1 MYGLSFEERTAAPLA
16 DAPRADIALFVGWF
30 AWRAEATV
38 GRDLARWF
46 DARLGLAVPV
56 GAALPFDRPIPFDA
70 WAQFDI
76 SADWRNR
83 PVSAAGSERADTT
96 LGIAV
101 RDFFANGGRRC
112 YVVAL
117 APPWPVT
124 QRLDDDEREAAFV
137 LLLPSFIDRERTRW
151 RGLAHAKA
159 LDDVAQILAPDLPE
173 LAAAQRD
180 VVAPSR
186 DAVDPPEVFVECAAR
201 IAPRAGDPGVLRIAV
216 PRSDDTDYA
225 RWRSFAQRINQFL
238 AQHRRDCCALLAL
251 PLPARSARSGRDAR
265 QALAGL
271 DGSFVQV
278 AYPWFKQVAPPR
290 TAEGLVAPDGALAGL
305 IASTAL
311 SIGAFRTAAGREPVG
326 VYDVEPLPPPRELQ
340 TPEPDLDAAAWAAR
354 LSLFAPRLDR
364 IELLSDRTLSD
375 RSGWRNASVGRL
387 MGQLLRLA
395 RRTGEA
401 FAFEAAGEAL
411 FARIRSRF
419 EDLLTRL
426 WQRGALRGQRPN
438 EAFTVRCDRSLMTQG
453 DLDNGRVICAI
464 EFAPAYSIERLRVEL
479 LLGESGSVAWR
490 EIEEIPETAA

>member
-1 MYGLSFEERTAAPLA
+1 MYGLSFEERTAAPA
-16 DAPRADIALFVGWF
+16 VDAPRADIALFVGWC
-30 AWRAEATV
+30 AWRAEAKV

-46 DARLGLAVPV
+46 DARLALAVPV

-70 WAQFDI
+70 WAQFDAA
-76 SADWRNR
+76 ADWRNR
-83 PVSAAGSERADTT
+83 SVSAAGSERADAT

-117 APPWPVT
+117 GPPWPLT
-124 QRLDDDEREAAFV
+124 QMLDDAGRAAAFER
-137 LLLPSFIDRERTRW
+137 LLPSFIDRERTRW

-159 LDDVAQILAPDLPE
+159 LDDVAQVLAPDLPE

-186 DAVDPPEVFVECAAR
+186 DAVDPPEVFVECAPR
-201 IAPRAGDPGVLRIAV
+201 IAPRAGDPGVLRVAV
-216 PRSDDTDYA
+216 PRCEDADYA
-225 RWRSFAQRINQFL
+225 RWRGFAQRINQFL

-251 PLPARSARSGRDAR
+251 PLPARSARNGRDAR

-271 DGSFVQV
+271 NGSFLQV
-278 AYPWFKQVAPPR
+278 AYPWFKQVVPPR
-290 TAEGLVAPDGALAGL
+290 TAQGLVAPDGALAGL

-311 SIGAFRTAAGREPVG
+311 STGAFRTAAGRVPVG

-340 TPEPDLDAAAWAAR
+340 TPEPDLDAGAWAAR

-364 IELLSDRTLSD
+364 IELLSDRTLSE

-401 FAFEAAGEAL
+401 FSFEAAGDAL
-411 FARIRSRF
+411 FARIRGRF
-419 EDLLTRL
+419 EDLLTQL
-426 WQRGALRGQRPN
+426 WQRGALSGARPG
-438 EAFTVRCDRSLMTQG
+438 EAFTVRCDRTLMTQN

-479 LLGESGSVAWR
+479 WLGESGSVGWR
-490 EIEEIPETAA
+490 ETDEIPETVS